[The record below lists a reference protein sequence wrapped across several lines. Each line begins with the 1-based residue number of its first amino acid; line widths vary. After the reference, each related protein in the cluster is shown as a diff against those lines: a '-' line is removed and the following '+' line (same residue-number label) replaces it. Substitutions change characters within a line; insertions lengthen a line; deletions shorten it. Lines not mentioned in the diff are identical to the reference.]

1 MGFYAHHKIEIIKTI
16 LLRSTNIWMKEKIK
30 QQLEKLMQTDKESS
44 LIRRIQRC
52 GDRQA
57 AEELISIHYREIYAF
72 VFRQT
77 GDMETAMDVTQ
88 EVFLAVLQSIHRYDP
103 KQAGFRTWMYR
114 IASHKLTD
122 VFRSAEY
129 RFCRDAVPLDGLSLP
144 EDADLE
150 ERWLEAEQLGAIQ
163 KWITE
168 QQDDAQNILRLR
180 FYGEKNFREIAEIL
194 KLPEGTVKT
203 KYYTA
208 IRFLRKEAREP

>member
-1 MGFYAHHKIEIIKTI
+1 MGFYAHHKIEMIKTI

-88 EVFLAVLQSIHRYDP
+88 EVFLAVLQSIHRYDQ

-114 IASHKLTD
+114 IASHKLAD
-122 VFRSAEY
+122 VFRSAESRFY
-129 RFCRDAVPLDGLSLP
+129 RNAVPLDGLSLP

-150 ERWLEAEQLGAIQ
+150 EKWLETEQLGAIQ
-163 KWITE
+163 QWIAGLPDE
-168 QQDDAQNILRLR
+168 AQSILRLR
-180 FYGEKNFREIAEIL
+180 FYGEKSFREIAEIL

-208 IRFLRKEAREP
+208 IRFLRKEARKP

>member
-1 MGFYAHHKIEIIKTI
+1 
-16 LLRSTNIWMKEKIK
+16 
-30 QQLEKLMQTDKESS
+30 MQTEQESY
-44 LIRRIQRC
+44 LIRRIQRH

-103 KQAGFRTWMYR
+103 KRAGFRTWMYR

-122 VFRSAEY
+122 VFRSPKY
-129 RFCRDAVPLDGLSLP
+129 RFRQNAVPLDGLSLP

-150 ERWLEAEQLGAIQ
+150 EQWLEAEQLSAIQ
-163 KWITE
+163 RLITE
-168 QQDDAQNILRLR
+168 LPDEAQSILRLR

-208 IRFLRKEAREP
+208 IRILRKEARKP

>member
-1 MGFYAHHKIEIIKTI
+1 
-16 LLRSTNIWMKEKIK
+16 
-30 QQLEKLMQTDKESS
+30 MQTEQEFA
-44 LIRRIQRC
+44 LIRRIQRH

-57 AEELISIHYREIYAF
+57 AEEPISIHYREIYAF

-77 GDMETAMDVTQ
+77 GDLETAMDVTQ

-103 KQAGFRTWMYR
+103 KRAGFRTWMYR

-129 RFCRDAVPLDGLSLP
+129 RFRQNAVPLDSLSLP
-144 EDADLE
+144 EDAALE
-150 ERWLEAEQLGAIQ
+150 EQWLEAEQFGAIQ
-163 KWITE
+163 QLITGLPE
-168 QQDDAQNILRLR
+168 ETQSILRLR

-208 IRFLRKEAREP
+208 IRFLRKEAQRP

>member
-1 MGFYAHHKIEIIKTI
+1 
-16 LLRSTNIWMKEKIK
+16 
-30 QQLEKLMQTDKESS
+30 MQSEKEST
-44 LIRRIQRC
+44 LIKRIQRQ

-57 AEELISIHYREIYAF
+57 AEALISIYYREIYAF

-114 IASHKLTD
+114 IASHKLAD
-122 VFRSAEY
+122 LFRSAEY
-129 RFCRDAVPLDGLSLP
+129 RFRRNTVPLDTLELP
-144 EDADLE
+144 GDADPE
-150 ERWLEAEQLGAIQ
+150 EQWLEAEELGAIQ
-163 KWITE
+163 QLITE
-168 QQDDAQNILRLR
+168 LPEEAQSILRLR
-180 FYGEKNFREIAEIL
+180 FYGEKSFREIAEIL

-208 IRFLRKEAREP
+208 IRFLRKEAQLP